1 MESPI
6 IPLGDKIVILPQ
18 EEGEQM
24 YGNII
29 VPDAG
34 QEKPEMGTVLAVGPG
49 RISTDGTLI
58 PNRIEV
64 GVTVMVP
71 KFGAQVVTVE
81 NATIN
86 ESFEAV
92 PFDSNLLKEILK
104 ANRTYHSGEIRINKK
119 GLLDAHL
126 HHGDNLYTGYYSNL
140 SNAIQKISRLGL
152 ANQKEEYT
160 LAGFI
165 ESFNN
170 IKNKL
175 TNSIKN

>member
-71 KFGAQVVTVE
+71 KFGAQVVVVE
-81 NATIN
+81 N
-86 ESFEAV
+86 E
-92 PFDSNLLKEILK
+92 
-104 ANRTYHSGEIRINKK
+104 TYIIASEN
-119 GLLDAHL
+119 DV
-126 HHGDNLYTGYYSNL
+126 
-140 SNAIQKISRLGL
+140 LG
-152 ANQKEEYT
+152 
-160 LAGFI
+160 I
-165 ESFNN
+165 
-170 IKNKL
+170 IKNKE
-175 TNSIKN
+175 NE

>member
-34 QEKPEMGTVLAVGPG
+34 QEKPEMGKVLAVGPG

-81 NATIN
+81 N
-86 ESFEAV
+86 E
-92 PFDSNLLKEILK
+92 
-104 ANRTYHSGEIRINKK
+104 TYIMASEN
-119 GLLDAHL
+119 DV
-126 HHGDNLYTGYYSNL
+126 
-140 SNAIQKISRLGL
+140 LG
-152 ANQKEEYT
+152 
-160 LAGFI
+160 I
-165 ESFNN
+165 
-170 IKNKL
+170 IKNK
-175 TNSIKN
+175 NNE

>member
-34 QEKPEMGTVLAVGPG
+34 GERPEMGTVLAVGPG

-58 PNRIEV
+58 PNRLEV

-71 KFGAQVVTVE
+71 KFGAQVVVGE
-81 NATIN
+81 NETYIMASEN
-86 ESFEAV
+86 
-92 PFDSNLLKEILK
+92 DILGIIK
-104 ANRTYHSGEIRINKK
+104 
-119 GLLDAHL
+119 
-126 HHGDNLYTGYYSNL
+126 
-140 SNAIQKISRLGL
+140 
-152 ANQKEEYT
+152 QKEDNE
-160 LAGFI
+160 
-165 ESFNN
+165 
-170 IKNKL
+170 
-175 TNSIKN
+175 